1 MEDVDT
7 QLIADGVPIPARPLK
22 AGLKITGRFDIV
34 LNAIPP
40 DGPILSGVFTPDQI
54 SLRIHAW
61 MRKRYGD
68 RLKLPFTL
76 GRVVFPLRGSLYV
89 VNCPIVLGSARFVCD
104 PATFGERRET
114 IGVRTMPT
122 CNVVD
127 LVESLTAD
135 LARSLTAEEVVKLGL
150 VHASAMAAFV
160 SLHAIVDVE
169 FVSEALGDL
178 DAAVN
183 HLVEHKPQAGLS
195 KWASLQ
201 AVEKLVKAYIA
212 KKGGVIQRHHR
223 LEDHVADAVKLG
235 LPAPPNQYVIDVQC
249 SAGVRYGQPAVTTD
263 DALRAHLVS
272 LEVCEVAAQSIAI
285 AVGRRVPRCPEPLID
300 GLPAR
305 EFLKKHARPTAG
317 S

>member
-1 MEDVDT
+1 MEEIDGE
-7 QLIADGVPIPARPLK
+7 LIAEGVKIPARPLK
-22 AGLKITGRFDIV
+22 AGLRITGRFDVV
-34 LNAIPP
+34 LNALPP
-40 DGPILSGVFTPDQI
+40 DGPILPGVFTPDQI
-54 SLRIHAW
+54 SLRIHDW

-76 GRVVFPLRGSLYV
+76 GRVVFPLRGSLYI
-89 VNCPIVLGSARFVCD
+89 VNCPVVLGSARFICD
-104 PATFGERRET
+104 PATFGKRRET
-114 IGVRTMPT
+114 LGVHTMPI

-127 LVESLTAD
+127 LVEALTVD

-160 SLHAIVDVE
+160 SLHGIVDVQ

-201 AVEKLVKAYIA
+201 AVEKLVKGYIA
-212 KKGGVIQRHHR
+212 TKGGGIERHHR

-235 LPAPPNQYVIDVQC
+235 LPQPPKQYISDVQC
-249 SAGVRYGQPAVTTD
+249 PAGVRYGQPVITTD
-263 DALRAHLVS
+263 DALSAHLIS
-272 LEVCEVAAQSIAI
+272 LEMCEVAAQSITKAL
-285 AVGRRVPRCPEPLID
+285 GRPVPRCPEPMID
-300 GLPAR
+300 GVPAR

-317 S
+317 P

>member
-1 MEDVDT
+1 MEEIDA
-7 QLIADGVPIPARPLK
+7 QLIADGVQIPARPLK
-22 AGLKITGRFDIV
+22 AGLRITGRFDIV

-40 DGPILSGVFTPDQI
+40 DGPILPGVFTAEQI
-54 SLRIHAW
+54 SLRIHDW
-61 MRKRYGD
+61 MRRRYGD

-76 GRVVFPLRGSLYV
+76 GRVVFPLRGSFYV
-89 VNCPIVLGSARFVCD
+89 VNCPVVLGSARFICD
-104 PATFGERRET
+104 PATFGMRRES
-114 IGVRTMPT
+114 IGVHTVPI

-150 VHASAMAAFV
+150 VHASAMAAFL
-160 SLHAIVDVE
+160 SLHAVVDVE

-212 KKGGVIQRHHR
+212 KKGGTFQRHHR

-235 LPAPPNQYVIDVQC
+235 LPAPPTQYVSDVQC
-249 SAGVRYGQPAVTTD
+249 SAGVRYGQPVVTTD

-272 LEVCEVAAQSIAI
+272 LEMCEVAAQSIAI
-285 AVGRRVPRCPEPLID
+285 ALGRRVPRCPEPMID
-300 GLPAR
+300 GMPAG
-305 EFLKKHARPTAG
+305 EFLKKHARATA
-317 S
+317 SP